1 MKKILLTLI
10 AVFAISSTILAQGFG
25 DRPNR
30 QRMDPAE
37 MIKQR
42 TERMKEQLGLSEEQV
57 AKVQALNEK
66 FMSRQGG
73 QRGQRPE
80 GNDSVR
86 ARRDRQNRNVDA
98 NTGASAQ
105 NNNGEARQR
114 REGGQ
119 RGNGMQRGNGN
130 GQRGGFG
137 MRGGMGN
144 MEEYNNELKT
154 ILTAE
159 QYAKY
164 EEGVKQMMQRFGQ
177 GRRQ

>member
-10 AVFAISSTILAQGFG
+10 AVFALTSSLVAQN
-25 DRPNR
+25 DNSNRPNR
-30 QRMDPAE
+30 QRMDPTE
-37 MIKQR
+37 MIKRR
-42 TERMKEQLGLSEEQV
+42 TEQMTQQLGLSAEQV

-119 RGNGMQRGNGN
+119 RGNGMQRGNG
-130 GQRGGFG
+130 GQRGGNGG

-144 MEEYNNELKT
+144 MEEYNKELKT
-154 ILTAE
+154 ILTDE

-164 EEGVKQMMQRFGQ
+164 EESVKQMMQRFGQ
-177 GRRQ
+177 GRR